1 MFDHL
6 EIRNFKS
13 VENVALNCRRVNILI
28 GEPNTGKSNILE
40 ALGLISY
47 AGHYNP
53 QTDLQAFVRYDDIS
67 NLFYDGDL
75 SRELEIT
82 LAREEPFDAEHQ
94 RQSWD
99 RLHLQFS
106 DGNFLGGIEDGW
118 IIRDRSS
125 EETDSRRI
133 QAYIIVGDYQSLSIQ
148 RFSNDGGSTVYC
160 KFYRFSPRS
169 TFPEKASTFLL
180 PPSGANLLSLLLQNR
195 DLRAEVAEPFLSRGL
210 RLGLRPQEDKIEVL
224 KDFEGVI
231 VSNPYNLASDTFQ
244 QLVFY
249 MAALRTNSDSV
260 LVFEE
265 PEAHAFPYYTKY
277 LAESIALDE
286 RGNQYFISTHNPYFL
301 LPVLE
306 KTLTDDIA
314 IFITYYEDYQ
324 TKIMQLPPD
333 DLERIF
339 DEIDVFSNIETFL
352 EDTNL
357 PRRLPKVRSRP
368 TSSRWSMQKTQP
380 RYMRQLSL
388 RVQRV

>member
-6 EIRNFKS
+6 EIKNFKS
-13 VENVALNCRRVNILI
+13 VENVALDCRRVNVLI

-47 AGHYNP
+47 VGHFNSP
-53 QTDLQAFVRYDDIS
+53 TDLQAFVRCDEVS

-75 SRELEIT
+75 SREIEIT
-82 LAREEPFDAEHQ
+82 LGREEPFGEQFQQ
-94 RQSWD
+94 RLRD
-99 RLHLQFS
+99 RLLLQFS
-106 DGNFLGGIEDGW
+106 DGTFLGGIE
-118 IIRDRSS
+118 
-125 EETDSRRI
+125 EEEVTRNWSGKELNSDKRQNYSI
-133 QAYIIVGDYQSLSIQ
+133 SGDYQSLHVS
-148 RFSNDGGSTVYC
+148 RSGNYRRSVDYC
-160 KFYRFSPRS
+160 KFYRFAPR
-169 TFPEKASTFLL
+169 TIFPETSSAFLL
-180 PPSGANLLSLLLQNR
+180 PPSGANLLALLLQDR
-195 DLRAEVAEPFLSRGL
+195 ELRAEVAAPFLSRGL

-231 VSNPYNLASDTFQ
+231 VSHPYHLASDTFQ
-244 QLVFY
+244 RLVFY

-286 RGNQYFISTHNPYFL
+286 RGNQYFVSTHNPYFL

-306 KTLTDDIA
+306 KTLADDIA
-314 IFITYYEDYQ
+314 IFITYYEDYR
-324 TKIMQLPPD
+324 TKIMQLPPE

-352 EDTNL
+352 EE
-357 PRRLPKVRSRP
+357 R
-368 TSSRWSMQKTQP
+368 
-380 RYMRQLSL
+380 
-388 RVQRV
+388 

>member
-6 EIRNFKS
+6 EIKNFKS
-13 VENVALNCRRVNILI
+13 VEHIALNCRRVNVLI

-47 AGHYNP
+47 VGYFNDP
-53 QTDLQAFVRYDDIS
+53 SDLQAFVRCDEVT

-75 SRELEIT
+75 SKTIEIT
-82 LAREEPFDAEHQ
+82 LRREEPFGNEHQ
-94 RQSWD
+94 RQRWD
-99 RLHLQFS
+99 RLQLQFS
-106 DGNFLGGIEDGW
+106 EGRFNGVIIEDGGTTQ
-118 IIRDRSS
+118 DRNSS
-125 EETDSRRI
+125 EIDSNGLLSYTI
-133 QAYIIVGDYQSLSIQ
+133 SGNYQSLNVQ
-148 RFSNDGGSTVYC
+148 RSPFGGRPADYC
-160 KFYRFSPRS
+160 KFYRFAPKS
-169 TFPEKASTFLL
+169 TFPEKASAFLL
-180 PPSGANLLSLLLQNR
+180 PPSGANLMSLLLHNR
-195 DLRAEVAEPFLSRGL
+195 DLRAEANEPFLSRGL

-231 VSNPYNLASDTFQ
+231 VSNPYHLASDTFQ
-244 QLVFY
+244 RLVFY

-306 KTLTDDIA
+306 KTLVDDIA

-324 TKIMQLPPD
+324 TKVMQLPPE

-352 EDTNL
+352 EE
-357 PRRLPKVRSRP
+357 R
-368 TSSRWSMQKTQP
+368 
-380 RYMRQLSL
+380 
-388 RVQRV
+388 